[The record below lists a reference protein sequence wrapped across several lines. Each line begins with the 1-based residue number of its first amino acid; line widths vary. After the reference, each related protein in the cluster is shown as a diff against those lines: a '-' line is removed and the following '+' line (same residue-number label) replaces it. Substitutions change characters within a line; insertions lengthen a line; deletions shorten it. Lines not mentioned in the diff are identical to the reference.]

1 MSVYNQSIRTMK
13 NVGSSVTANPSNFTL
28 LQNSQ
33 TSYNTNSINASNINL
48 EKTSVELSLNVIGLG
63 HQAFEN
69 MSKHDFLSYYES
81 MSKQQGSINKI
92 LALKVLLKY
101 KMEQNN
107 QPIHQDNS
115 AQVAN
120 IQSNQNSLSNP
131 ILGSNQTYT
140 TTNYDPTE
148 EYNKLYNPNRGLN
161 SSLSFKPTNEN
172 SFGLKQDLPE
182 NRIKNMNY
190 NNPFN
195 HQPIQQNYQQ
205 PVQPIQQNPQS
216 IPQRRNIDISY
227 TQNNGQFNSGM
238 QPTQRSSDIPREFD
252 ISSIIDNYSRAKNN
266 GMGGGGGKNIDVS
279 YGTNTGGGLINIQ
292 NQNNIVQ
299 NQQSFSQNQQPFSQI
314 PMRNSSNT
322 NFGGMKKNIDI
333 SFTN

>member
-13 NVGSSVTANPSNFTL
+13 NVGSSVTANPSTFTL

-33 TSYNTNSINASNINL
+33 TSYNTNIINASNINL

-69 MSKHDFLSYYES
+69 MSKHDFLTYYES

-101 KMEQNN
+101 KMEQDN
-107 QPIHQDNS
+107 QPIIQNS
-115 AQVAN
+115 SAN
-120 IQSNQNSLSNP
+120 GVTIKSNQNSSSSHP
-131 ILGSNQTYT
+131 ILGSNQTYA

-148 EYNKLYNPNRGLN
+148 EYNNLYNPNRGLN
-161 SSLSFKPTNEN
+161 SSLSFKPTNES

-182 NRIKNMNY
+182 DKIKNMNY

-195 HQPIQQNYQQ
+195 QQNYQQ
-205 PVQPIQQNPQS
+205 QNYQQQNYQQQNYQPIQQQISQS
-216 IPQRRNIDISY
+216 VPQRKNIDVSY
-227 TQNNGQFNSGM
+227 TQNNTQFNSGM
-238 QPTQRSSDIPREFD
+238 QPAQRSPDIPREFD
-252 ISSIIDNYSRAKNN
+252 ISSIIDNYSRAKNS
-266 GMGGGGGKNIDVS
+266 GMGGGGKNIDVS
-279 YGTNTGGGLINIQ
+279 YGNNNFVSNQ
-292 NQNNIVQ
+292 NQNNIIP
-299 NQQSFSQNQQPFSQI
+299 NQQPFSQI

-322 NFGGMKKNIDI
+322 NLGGMKKNIDI